1 MYSEEEDQDSKYCDE
16 VAIPLCLYNDKV
28 KSKLILPDLF
38 LFSLL
43 LLTFR
48 IWNLRRSSWI
58 LKITQRTYGYCGGR
72 RNV

>member
-28 KSKLILPDLF
+28 KSKLILPEFLLISLF
-38 LFSLL
+38 

-48 IWNLRRSSWI
+48 I
-58 LKITQRTYGYCGGR
+58 
-72 RNV
+72 